1 MNKNAK
7 TTRIIRIILLVVL
20 AILLVIVSGTFIFH
34 KIKTAQEIELLKA
47 NGYYNPVSVGDYSL
61 NVAIFGKQN
70 GEHTIVSLAGLG
82 MSDYS
87 ITERRMTECLEK
99 ENTVVFIDRAGYG
112 LSDDTDNEMTID
124 YIVEDYRKALKN
136 AGVEAPYILMPHSI
150 GGVYASY
157 WVSKYPDEIEAIVFL
172 DGTQLSENMELEERE
187 IGFWD
192 KVEVFLAK
200 LGFGRYVLRN
210 ECNLYPNGFTE
221 EEQNMGDALNLMAMD
236 SYACLSENDLYVQ
249 NLTDAWNGIV
259 TNDVPKLYI
268 CASWGYQNVDEL
280 IENSEWLNNQ
290 IVKNNIDT
298 RLRPTEYE
306 GNEHY
311 FDTMLAQCEDAR
323 NTILTLYLERMG
335 NCELVLL
342 GGDHA
347 IYEQRPEECGD
358 IVLEFINGLA
368 VD

>member
-1 MNKNAK
+1 MKKKAK
-7 TTRIIRIILLVVL
+7 TTRIIKIILLVLLAVL
-20 AILLVIVSGTFIFH
+20 FLIVSGTYIFN

-70 GEHTIVSLAGLG
+70 GKHTIVSLAGLG
-82 MSDYS
+82 MADYS
-87 ITERRMTECLEK
+87 VTERRMTACLEK

-124 YIVEDYRKALKN
+124 YIVEDYRKALNN
-136 AGVEAPYILMPHSI
+136 AGIKAPYILMPHSI

-172 DGTQLSENMELEERE
+172 DGSQLSENMELEERE

-210 ECNLYPNGFTE
+210 ECYLYPNGFTE
-221 EEQNMGDALNLMAMD
+221 EEQNMGDALNLMAKD

-306 GNEHY
+306 GNEYY

-323 NTILTLYLERMG
+323 NTKLNPYLEKMG

-358 IVLEFINGLA
+358 IVLEFINGLD